1 MKAEVITIGDEILI
15 GQIVDT
21 NSAWIGPQLNDVGIF
36 VHQITSVSDNK
47 EHIKKAL
54 KEASARANV
63 VLITGGLGPT
73 KDDITKHTLAEY
85 FNTSLVFN
93 QDAFAIVE
101 QLFKS
106 RGREVSEVNRK
117 QAEVL
122 ANCEVLI
129 NQVGTASGMWVE
141 DNGVIYV
148 SMPGVPYEMKHLMTN
163 KVIPKLIAI
172 GGSKFILHKTIL
184 TQGVGESYLAE
195 MIADFEDGLP
205 DNFKLAYLPSP
216 GIVRLRLTASGE
228 ENSVTSKMNELVD
241 VLVSQIQSYVYGFDD
256 DKLEQVIGNLLNKK
270 GYKIA
275 TAESCTGG
283 YIAHMLTS
291 VAGSSLYYMGST
303 VTYSYAS
310 KSDLLGVPADV
321 ILEQGAV
328 SEEVVLAM
336 VEGVKKLY
344 KTECAIATSGVAG
357 PGGGTP
363 EKPVGTVWVA
373 ISTPKGTFAK
383 KLSLGENRLR
393 IIQVAGLSALNMLRR
408 ELI

>member
-1 MKAEVITIGDEILI
+1 MEVEIITIGDEILI

-21 NSAWIGPQLNDVGIF
+21 NSAWIGQQLNDVGIF
-36 VHQITSVSDNK
+36 VHQITSVSDNR

-54 KEASARANV
+54 KEASGRANV

-93 QDAFAIVE
+93 HEAYAIVE

-129 NQVGTASGMWVE
+129 NEVGTASGMWVE

-163 KVIPKLIAI
+163 KVIPKLVAL
-172 GGSKFILHKTIL
+172 GGSQFILHKTIL

-205 DNFKLAYLPSP
+205 PNFKLAYLPSP
-216 GIVRLRLTASGE
+216 GMVRLRLTASGE
-228 ENSVTSKMNELVD
+228 ENAVTSKMNELVEM
-241 VLVSQIQSYVYGFDD
+241 LVPQIQNFIYGYDD
-256 DKLEQVIGNLLNKK
+256 DILEQVVGDLLNKK

-291 VAGSSLYYMGST
+291 VAGSSSYYMGST

-310 KSDLLGVPADV
+310 KSDLLGVPADL
-321 ILEQGAV
+321 ILKQGAV

-383 KLSLGENRLR
+383 KLLLGENRLR
-393 IIQVAGLSALNMLRR
+393 IIQVAGLNALNMLRR